1 MLFLFKGY
9 EVTKVFIA
17 DSVSN
22 SNKVKGIIGIPL
34 ILSVGGVIALLV
46 LSALIFLYFSNQGQ
60 EEPDIYTLE
69 SAVEWFRDKRP
80 ADNLRGCIFKESTP
94 TRDRLKLT
102 LCFIDSNNEPLL
114 GKRYPTLIV
123 KPKQL
128 SQELSDLFGNKE
140 MLVLQ

>member
-1 MLFLFKGY
+1 M
-9 EVTKVFIA
+9 FIA

-22 SNKVKGIIGIPL
+22 SNKVKGFSGIALLLP
-34 ILSVGGVIALLV
+34 IGGVIALLV
-46 LSALIFLYFSNQGQ
+46 LFVLIFLYLSNKGQ

-114 GKRYPTLIV
+114 GESYPTLTV

-140 MLVLQ
+140 MLVFQ